1 MLLTKSV
8 LLSGISGSGNSSS
21 TRLSLSL
28 LGHLELKS
36 DMRFVL
42 GD

>member
-1 MLLTKSV
+1 MLLTKIV
-8 LLSGISGSGNSSS
+8 LLTGTSGNSSS
-21 TRLSLSL
+21 ARLSLSL

-36 DMRFVL
+36 DIRFVL